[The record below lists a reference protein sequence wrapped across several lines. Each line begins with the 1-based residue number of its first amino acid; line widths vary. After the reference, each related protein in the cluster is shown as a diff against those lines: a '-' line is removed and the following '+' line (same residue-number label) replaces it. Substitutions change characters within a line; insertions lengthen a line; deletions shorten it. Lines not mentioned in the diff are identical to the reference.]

1 MLSILKK
8 RQAQQ
13 RKITTTAPKTQIEV
27 AETLASESPNLST
40 LADKPWEETQAML
53 KQDLA
58 YVRTLAGS
66 QEKAPFKAEL
76 VKKYRPVVEKL
87 LSTHDNLENLDV
99 IWWFYQWQIDL
110 GLLPEVH
117 DQLRTAIDK
126 GLETPNSWKV
136 NGQTGYCD
144 IVFQY
149 SYKAN
154 EQKQE
159 FNRDYLIQAVSD
171 LQQGKLATNAPLKVK
186 MFRLVG
192 DWHYENGEREQ
203 AYNLFDAVMKLDPNK
218 GGRKTKLNELKEELG
233 YGDSN

>member
-13 RKITTTAPKTQIEV
+13 RQQAAPKPQVVDV
-27 AETLASESPNLST
+27 AESVAKGLKANVTI
-40 LADKPWEETQAML
+40 ADKPWDEIQIML
-53 KQDLA
+53 KKDLE

-66 QEKAPFKAEL
+66 QEKDPYKEAL
-76 VKKYRPVVEKL
+76 VTKYQPVVESL
-87 LSTHDNLENLDV
+87 LTTHGNLENLDV

-110 GLLPEVH
+110 GKLPMVH
-117 DQLRTAIDK
+117 ECFRAAIDL
-126 GLETPNSWKV
+126 GLETPQSWKA
-136 NGQTGYCD
+136 NGQTTYCD
-144 IVFQY
+144 IVFQHAF
-149 SYKAN
+149 KAH

-159 FNRDYLIQAVSD
+159 FNRDYLTQAVSD

-192 DWHYENGEREQ
+192 DWHYENGEKEQ
-203 AYNLFDAVMKLDPNK
+203 AYALFETVMKLDPNK
-218 GGRKTKLNELKEELG
+218 GGRKTKLNELMEELG